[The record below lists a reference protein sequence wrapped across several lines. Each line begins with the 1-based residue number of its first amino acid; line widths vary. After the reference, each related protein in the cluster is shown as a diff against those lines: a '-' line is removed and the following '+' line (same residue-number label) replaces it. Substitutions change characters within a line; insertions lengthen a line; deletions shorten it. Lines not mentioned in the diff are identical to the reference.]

1 MLTASFSNLRHRK
14 AAYLAS
20 FLNLFLGGAILTG
33 FAALYETG
41 GAPGLSKADRSALQT
56 MALVIG
62 GWGALIIAFG
72 TAATLSLAVRQREK
86 EIALLKA
93 AGALPRQIRRM
104 IVAETATLLA
114 AAAIPATPGGMALGR
129 AVLAT
134 LKSTHQVSNGVGFR
148 FGTTTLAIGLGDIT
162 AAAMVAAVVTGR
174 RAANSGTAAALVS
187 TATDD
192 PGMSRRRK
200 VAALVLILLGLDAG
214 VLSATVMRHQG
225 YATMSIAGQACI
237 LTGMGLAL
245 LAPALVRLTGAV
257 LGPLMRRS
265 GGYLAEAELRR
276 HSRQAAGVLMPVIL
290 FVALADGA
298 LYQQFIQ
305 DDANRSAHVTL
316 SADDKGV
323 QTLSFLVVGMIA
335 LFAAVV
341 VANVAVASTLNR
353 RREFGQRR
361 LIGDTP
367 GEVQRSLGWET
378 CAVLAAGLLF
388 GTLAAL
394 AGILPFS
401 YAKTGNL
408 IPHQGLGVFAGVA
421 ASVTALTLAA
431 CLGAARQAL
440 RVPALAAISG
450 QSR

>member
-1 MLTASFSNLRHRK
+1 MISTSISNLRHRG
-14 AAYLAS
+14 ATYLAS
-20 FLNLFLGGAILTG
+20 FLNLFLGSAILTG
-33 FAALYETG
+33 FASLYETG
-41 GAPGLSKADRSALQT
+41 SAPGLSKDDRSALQT

-72 TAATLSLAVRQREK
+72 TAATLSLAVQQREK

-93 AGALPRQIRRM
+93 AGALPGQIRRM
-104 IVAETATLLA
+104 IMIETAVLLA
-114 AAAIPATPGGMALGR
+114 AAAIPATPAGMAVGR

-148 FGTTTLAIGLGDIT
+148 FGATTLAIGLGDVAL
-162 AAAMVAAVVTGR
+162 AALVAAIVAGR
-174 RAANSGTAAALVS
+174 RAAHQSTAAALVS
-187 TATDD
+187 ASVDD
-192 PGMSRRRK
+192 AGMSRKRK
-200 VAALVLILLGLDAG
+200 IAAVVFILLGLDAG
-214 VLSATVMRHQG
+214 VMTATLMKNEG
-225 YATMSIAGQACI
+225 YATMSTAGQACI
-237 LTGMGLAL
+237 LTGIGLAL
-245 LAPALVRLTGAV
+245 LAPALIRATGAV

-276 HSRQAAGVLMPVIL
+276 HSRPAAGVLMPVIL
-290 FVALADGA
+290 FVALANGA

-305 DDANRSAHVTL
+305 DDANRAHHLVP

-341 VANVAVASTLNR
+341 VANIAVATTLHR

-367 GEVQRSLGWET
+367 GEVRRSLSWEA
-378 CAVLAAGLLF
+378 CAILAAGLVS

-394 AGILPFS
+394 VGVVPFS
-401 YAKTGNL
+401 YAKTGHL
-408 IPHQGLGVFAGVA
+408 MPQQGLWVFFGIAAG
-421 ASVTALTLAA
+421 VTALTLAA
-431 CLGAARQAL
+431 CLGAARRVL
-440 RVPALAAISG
+440 GVPALAAVG
-450 QSR
+450 G

>member
-1 MLTASFSNLRHRK
+1 MRTVSFSNLRHRR

-41 GAPGLSKADRSALQT
+41 SAPGLSKTDRSALQT

-72 TAATLSLAVRQREK
+72 TAATLSLAVQQREK

-104 IVAETATLLA
+104 ILIETATLLA
-114 AAAIPATPGGMALGR
+114 AAAIPATPAGMAVGR

-148 FGTTTLAIGLGDIT
+148 FGGTTLAIGLGDVT
-162 AAAMVAAVVTGR
+162 LAAVIAGVVAGR
-174 RAANSGTAAALVS
+174 RAANQSTAASLV
-187 TATDD
+187 TAATEDA
-192 PGMSRRRK
+192 GMSRKRK
-200 VAALVLILLGLDAG
+200 IAAVVLILLGLDAG
-214 VLSATVMRHQG
+214 VMSATVLKDAG
-225 YATMSIAGQACI
+225 YTTMSTAGQACI
-237 LTGMGLAL
+237 LTGIGLAL
-245 LAPALVRLTGAV
+245 LAPALVRITGAV

-276 HSRQAAGVLMPVIL
+276 HSRPAAGVLMPVIL
-290 FVALADGA
+290 FVTLADGA
-298 LYQQFIQ
+298 LYQQLIQ
-305 DDANRSAHVTL
+305 DDADHAQHVAM

-341 VANVAVASTLNR
+341 VANIAVAATLHR

-367 GEVQRSLGWET
+367 SEVRRSLGWEA
-378 CAVLAAGLLF
+378 CAILAAGLVC

-394 AGILPFS
+394 VGVIPFS
-401 YAKTGNL
+401 YAKTGDL
-408 IPHQGLGVFAGVA
+408 LPHQGLGVFLGVA
-421 ASVTALTLAA
+421 ASITALTLAA
-431 CLGAARQAL
+431 CLGAARRAL
-440 RVPALAAISG
+440 SVPALAAVTG
-450 QSR
+450 

>member
-1 MLTASFSNLRHRK
+1 MRTVSLSNLRHRR

-33 FAALYETG
+33 FASLYETG
-41 GAPGLSKADRSALQT
+41 STPGLAKADRSALQT

-72 TAATLSLAVRQREK
+72 TAATLSLAVQQREK

-104 IVAETATLLA
+104 IMTETAVLLA
-114 AAAIPATPGGMALGR
+114 AAAIPAVPAGMAVGHT
-129 AVLAT
+129 VLAT
-134 LKSTHQVSNGVGFR
+134 LKSTHQVSDGVGLK
-148 FGTTTLAIGLGDIT
+148 FGATTLAIGLGDIAL
-162 AAAMVAAVVTGR
+162 AALVAAIVAGR
-174 RAANSGTAAALVS
+174 RAANQSTATALVS
-187 TATDD
+187 AATEDT
-192 PGMSRRRK
+192 GMSRKRK
-200 VAALVLILLGLDAG
+200 IAGIVFIALGLDAG
-214 VLSATVMRHQG
+214 VMSATLMKNQG
-225 YATMSIAGQACI
+225 YATMSTAGQACI
-237 LTGMGLAL
+237 LTGIGLAL
-245 LAPALVRLTGAV
+245 LAPALIRAAVAV
-257 LGPLMRRS
+257 LGPLMRRG

-276 HSRQAAGVLMPVIL
+276 HSRQAAGILMPVIL
-290 FVALADGA
+290 FVALANGA

-305 DDANRSAHVTL
+305 DDANRAQHIAM

-341 VANVAVASTLNR
+341 VANIAVATTLHR

-367 GEVQRSLGWET
+367 GEVRRSLGWET
-378 CAVLAAGLLF
+378 CAILIAGLVF

-394 AGILPFS
+394 AGVIPFS
-401 YAKTGNL
+401 YAKTGHL
-408 IPHQGLGVFAGVA
+408 MPQQSLWVFFAVA
-421 ASVTALTLAA
+421 VSVTVLTLAA
-431 CLGAARQAL
+431 SLGAARRVL
-440 RVPALAAISG
+440 NVPALAAMG
-450 QSR
+450 G

>member
-1 MLTASFSNLRHRK
+1 MLVVSLSNLRHRR

-20 FLNLFLGGAILTG
+20 FLNLLLGGAILTG
-33 FAALYETG
+33 FASLYETG
-41 GAPGLSKADRSALQT
+41 SAPGLSKDDRSALQT

-72 TAATLSLAVRQREK
+72 TAATLSLAVRQREN

-104 IVAETATLLA
+104 IMIETATLLA
-114 AAAIPATPGGMALGR
+114 AAAIPATPAGMAVGR
-129 AVLAT
+129 VVLAT
-134 LKSTHQVSNGVGFR
+134 LKSTHQVSNGVGYT
-148 FGTTTLAIGLGDIT
+148 FGSTTLVIGLGDVAVAAL
-162 AAAMVAAVVTGR
+162 AAAIVAGR
-174 RAANSGTAAALVS
+174 RAANQSTAASLVS
-187 TATDD
+187 AATEDAR
-192 PGMSRRRK
+192 MSRKRK
-200 VAALVLILLGLDAG
+200 IAAVVLILLGLDDA
-214 VLSATVMRHQG
+214 VMTATLMKNEG
-225 YATMSIAGQACI
+225 YGTMEIAGQACV
-237 LTGMGLAL
+237 LTGIGLAL
-245 LAPALVRLTGAV
+245 LAPALVRIAGAV

-290 FVALADGA
+290 FVALANGA

-305 DDANRSAHVTL
+305 DDANHAQHL
-316 SADDKGV
+316 APSADDKGV

-341 VANVAVASTLNR
+341 VANIAVASTLHR

-367 GEVQRSLGWET
+367 GEVRRSLGWEA
-378 CAVLAAGLLF
+378 CAIVAAGLVF

-394 AGILPFS
+394 VGVIPFS
-401 YAKTGNL
+401 YAKTGDL
-408 IPHQGLGVFAGVA
+408 MPHQGLGVFLGVA

-431 CLGAARQAL
+431 CLGAARRAL
-440 RVPALAAISG
+440 SVPALAAVAG
-450 QSR
+450 

>member
-1 MLTASFSNLRHRK
+1 MLIVSLGNLRHRR

-33 FAALYETG
+33 FASLYETG
-41 GAPGLSKADRSALQT
+41 SAPGLSKDDRSALQT

-72 TAATLSLAVRQREK
+72 TAATLSLAVQQREK

-93 AGALPRQIRRM
+93 AGAVPRQLRRM
-104 IVAETATLLA
+104 IMTETAVLLA
-114 AAAIPATPGGMALGR
+114 AAAIPATPAGMAVGR

-134 LKSTHQVSNGVGFR
+134 LKSTHQVSNGVGYT
-148 FGTTTLAIGLGDIT
+148 FGSTTLMIGLGDVAVAAL
-162 AAAMVAAVVTGR
+162 AAALVAGR
-174 RAANSGTAAALVS
+174 RAANQSTAAALVS
-187 TATDD
+187 AATEDAR
-192 PGMSRRRK
+192 MSRKRK
-200 VAALVLILLGLDAG
+200 IAAVVLILLGLDDA
-214 VLSATVMRHQG
+214 VMTATLMKNEG
-225 YATMSIAGQACI
+225 YGTMEIAGQACI
-237 LTGMGLAL
+237 LTGIGLAL
-245 LAPALVRLTGAV
+245 LAPALVRITGAV

-276 HSRQAAGVLMPVIL
+276 HSRPAAGVLMPVIL
-290 FVALADGA
+290 FVALANGA

-305 DDANRSAHVTL
+305 DDADHARHVAM

-341 VANVAVASTLNR
+341 VANIAVAGTLHR

-361 LIGDTP
+361 LLGDTP
-367 GEVQRSLGWET
+367 AEVRRSLGWEV
-378 CAVLAAGLLF
+378 CAILVAGLVF

-394 AGILPFS
+394 VGVIPFS
-401 YAKTGNL
+401 YAKTGGL
-408 IPHQGLGVFAGVA
+408 MPHQGLGVFLGVA
-421 ASVTALTLAA
+421 ASVTVLTLAA
-431 CLGAARQAL
+431 CLGAARRVL
-440 RVPALAAISG
+440 SVPALAAVAG
-450 QSR
+450 

>member
-1 MLTASFSNLRHRK
+1 MLTVTLSNLRYRK

-41 GAPGLSKADRSALQT
+41 SQPGLSKTDRSALQT

-72 TAATLSLAVRQREK
+72 TAATLSLAVQQREK
-86 EIALLKA
+86 EMALLKA
-93 AGALPRQIRRM
+93 AGSLPRQIRRM
-104 IVAETATLLA
+104 IMVETATLLA
-114 AAAIPATPGGMALGR
+114 AAAIPATPAGMAVGR

-134 LKSTHQVSNGVGFR
+134 LKSTHQVSDQVGFR
-148 FGTTTLAIGLGDIT
+148 FGSTTLAIGLGDI
-162 AAAMVAAVVTGR
+162 AVAAMLAAVVASR
-174 RAANSGTAAALVS
+174 RAANSSTAASLVNA
-187 TATDD
+187 ATDD
-192 PGMSRRRK
+192 PKMGRK
-200 VAALVLILLGLDAG
+200 RKIIAVLSILGGLNAG
-214 VLSATVMRHQG
+214 VMSATVLKHSG
-225 YATMSIAGQACI
+225 YTTMAVAGQACI
-237 LTGMGLAL
+237 FTGIGLGL
-245 LAPALVRLTGAV
+245 LAPALIRLTGAV
-257 LGPLMRRS
+257 LGPLMRR
-265 GGYLAEAELRR
+265 GTGYLAEAELRR

-290 FVALADGA
+290 FVALANGA

-305 DDANRSAHVTL
+305 DDANRAAHITL

-341 VANVAVASTLNR
+341 VANIAVASTLHR

-367 GEVQRSLGWET
+367 GEVRRSLGWEVG
-378 CAVLAAGLLF
+378 AVLAAGLVF

-394 AGILPFS
+394 AGIIPFS
-401 YAKTGNL
+401 YAKTGDL
-408 IPHQGLGVFAGVA
+408 LPHQGIGVFLGVA
-421 ASVTALTLAA
+421 ASVIALTVAA
-431 CLGAARQAL
+431 CLGAARRVL
-440 RVPALAAISG
+440 NVPALAAISG
-450 QSR
+450 